1 MSKLLKRLYSI
12 VAVVFAPLTI
22 LSAIWLKFIRIKGI
36 SVLEEKVLMS
46 IGVFPILDHYYE
58 PLINPKKY
66 LKYDLKN
73 DRNLPGIDLNINYQ
87 LTLLDKFDYYD
98 ELLEFPLDEEKT
110 GPEFY
115 YNNSTYGPGD
125 AEYLYSIIRLVKPR
139 RIIEI
144 GSGYSTLMAIN
155 AIRKNKQ
162 ENESYSCSHVCIE
175 PYEHSWLNEMD
186 IELKRDL
193 VENIDTSFFEN
204 LSPGDI
210 LFIDSSHIIRPQ
222 GDVLYEILELLPTI
236 SSGVLIHIHD
246 IFTPK
251 DYHKEWV
258 LNKHRL
264 WNEQYLL
271 EAFLSNNSKFRI
283 IGALNFLTNSYR
295 DKLDSKFPILA
306 SQKER
311 RPGAFW
317 IEKI

>member
-204 LSPGDI
+204 LGPGDI